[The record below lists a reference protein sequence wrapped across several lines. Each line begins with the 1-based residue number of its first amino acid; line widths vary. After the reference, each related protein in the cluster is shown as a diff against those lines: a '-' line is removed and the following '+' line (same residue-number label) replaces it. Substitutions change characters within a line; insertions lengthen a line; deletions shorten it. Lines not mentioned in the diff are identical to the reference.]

1 MCRTEPAEI
10 AALAESA
17 ALAGFQP
24 SPKPWARSVRVLAAM
39 IALGA
44 VGGLVGCASGPTGGP
59 NAEAARAELL
69 NLGHAVVASVGG
81 EILETNQGTASC
93 EYETDGGVDST
104 FQLEFTA
111 PDYMSRVGMAVATL
125 EEAGYEVS
133 LVAGHDAPKANG
145 PNGEIVVLKS
155 QQLTLFTGCVV
166 G

>member
-1 MCRTEPAEI
+1 MN
-10 AALAESA
+10 ALVER
-17 ALAGFQP
+17 QP
-24 SPKPWARSVRVLAAM
+24 SPKPWARSVRALVAVA
-39 IALGA
+39 ALGSV
-44 VGGLVGCASGPTGGP
+44 VGLIGCASGPTGGA
-59 NAEAARAELL
+59 NAEAARVELL

-111 PDYMSRVGMAVATL
+111 PDYMSRVGMAVDTL
-125 EEAGYEVS
+125 ERAGYEVS

-145 PNGEIVVLKS
+145 PNGEIVVLKDME
-155 QQLTLFTGCVV
+155 LTLFTGCVV